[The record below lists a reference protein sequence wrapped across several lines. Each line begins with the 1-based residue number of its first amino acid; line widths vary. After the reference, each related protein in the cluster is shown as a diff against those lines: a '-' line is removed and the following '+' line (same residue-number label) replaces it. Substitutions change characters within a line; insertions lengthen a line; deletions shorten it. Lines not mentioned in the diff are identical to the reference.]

1 MAHST
6 PRFSGL
12 PVAMDAHQY
21 AKWFRGASPYINA
34 HRGSTFVLMLG
45 GSAISDENFENVV
58 HDIALLHSL
67 GIRLVIVFG
76 ARPQFDAALEGAGL
90 TPRYHAQL
98 RITDPETAQI
108 TRRVIGELRLHI
120 EARLSMG
127 LPGTPMQAARI
138 SVTGGNFVAAR
149 PLGVVDGVD
158 YQLTGEVRRVDA
170 EGLRTQLSAGCV
182 PLLGPCGYSP
192 GGEIFNLAYE
202 EVAARVAAALGA
214 DKLIALDDGPGLRDA
229 AGQVISEMTPDE
241 LEQWR
246 DPDAA
251 SRAASERL
259 RQAAALLWAVR
270 SGVQRGHVVSHA
282 RDGDLIVELFTR
294 NGCGTQITEHSAERL
309 RPATLEDAA
318 GIIELTTPLVAA
330 GLLLPRTRE
339 RVELDIDHF
348 HVIEL
353 DGMVIACA
361 ALYGYDD
368 DAEIACVVTH
378 PDHQRR
384 ERAER
389 LVARLEGIAEG
400 QGHRRVFALSTRAAG
415 WFQGQG
421 YVTGVASDL
430 PAARAAQWT
439 AERNSKV
446 LIKHLGEARP
456 DTKGVRG

>member
-1 MAHST
+1 MAEFT

-12 PVAMDAHQY
+12 SKAMDPHQY

-45 GSAISDENFENVV
+45 GGAIADENFENVV

-67 GIRLVIVFG
+67 GVRLVIVFG

-90 TPRYHAQL
+90 PPRYHAQL
-98 RITDPETAQI
+98 RITDPETARI

-138 SVTGGNFVAAR
+138 AVTGGNFVVAR
-149 PLGVVDGVD
+149 PLGVVDGID

-170 EGLRTQLSAGCV
+170 EGLRTQLSAGCI

-192 GGEIFNLAYE
+192 GGEVFNLAYE

-229 AGQVISEMTPDE
+229 AGEVISEMTPDE

-246 DPDAA
+246 EPDA
-251 SRAASERL
+251 SGTAASERL

-270 SGVQRGHVVSHA
+270 SGVRRGHVVSHA

-294 NGCGTQITEHSAERL
+294 DGCGTQITEHSAERL
-309 RPATLEDAA
+309 RQATLDDAA
-318 GIIELTTPLVAA
+318 GIIELITPLVAA

-339 RVELDIDHF
+339 RIELDIEHF
-348 HVIEL
+348 QVIEL

-361 ALYGYDD
+361 ALYDYDEG
-368 DAEIACVVTH
+368 AEIACVVTH
-378 PDHQRR
+378 PDHQGS

-389 LVARLEGIAEG
+389 LVSRLESIARTR
-400 QGHRRVFALSTRAAG
+400 GHRRVFALSTRAAG
-415 WFQGQG
+415 WFLEQG
-421 YVTGVASDL
+421 YATGATSEL
-430 PAARAAQWT
+430 PLTRAAEWT

-446 LIKHLGEARP
+446 LIKDLDEARP
-456 DTKGVRG
+456 DTTGARG